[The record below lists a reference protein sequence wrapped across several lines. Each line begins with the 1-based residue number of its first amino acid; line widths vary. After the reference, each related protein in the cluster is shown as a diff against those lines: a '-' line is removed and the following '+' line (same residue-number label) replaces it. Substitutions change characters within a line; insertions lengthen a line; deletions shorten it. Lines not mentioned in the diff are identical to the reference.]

1 MKGNLRARF
10 NGPFLK
16 INLRRLQVRYLN
28 GAVVALGLTL
38 KVPTPVNRA
47 VLRAVSAAEQAS
59 ASSPP
64 RFTGSELRAL
74 LNSGDAGAQDTSR

>member
-1 MKGNLRARF
+1 
-10 NGPFLK
+10 
-16 INLRRLQVRYLN
+16 
-28 GAVVALGLTL
+28 VALGLTL

-64 RFTGSELRAL
+64 RFTSRELRAL